1 MTPPTTLPS
10 ILRHGICH
18 EDVEAVHQLVLATG
32 FFNEE
37 ETAIAAELVR
47 ARLEQG
53 EASGY
58 FFIFA
63 DQDDRPAGY
72 VCYGPIR
79 GTTGSYYV
87 YWVVVEPSWQ
97 NRGLGRRLINEC
109 EHDIRQRRGRRIY
122 VETAGREQY
131 AATRAFYERLGYY
144 PVACLPEFY
153 ATGDAKVIYEKVLLR

>member
-1 MTPPTTLPS
+1 MMPSTTLPA
-10 ILRHGICH
+10 ILRHGVRH

-37 ETAIAAELVR
+37 ETTVAAELVQ
-47 ARLEQG
+47 ASLEQG

-63 DQDDRPAGY
+63 ERDDRLAGY
-72 VCYGPIR
+72 VCYGPIP
-79 GTTGSYYV
+79 GTTGSYYI
-87 YWVVVEPSWQ
+87 YWVVVAPSWQ
-97 NRGLGRRLINEC
+97 NCGLGRQLINEC

-131 AATRAFYERLGYY
+131 VPTRAFYERLGYY

-153 ATGDAKVIYEKVLLR
+153 AMGDAKVIYEKVLLR